1 MSDNKNKPKPIDAT
15 LKEELRELYVQG
27 IQDING
33 NRQYPSIEQL
43 VKDHNVAKVTL
54 FRKSSSEDW
63 KGQRALFE
71 QRLAKEKDAQRVQNL
86 VKESVEFDSRNL
98 NIAKAMQ
105 GQVTHLIRLAAQ
117 EIQENELRRP
127 FSPVA
132 LERLAGAVM
141 SIQKIGRLAL
151 GETTENTQINGTISQ
166 ESAIR
171 TVHEFID
178 ELTEL
183 KRKGSRT
190 LN

>member
-1 MSDNKNKPKPIDAT
+1 M
-15 LKEELRELYVQG
+15 E
-27 IQDING
+27 
-33 NRQYPSIEQL
+33 
-43 VKDHNVAKVTL
+43 
-54 FRKSSSEDW
+54 
-63 KGQRALFE
+63 GQRALFE